1 MDSSLLNSPEMFK
14 ADMNFEMSG
23 LLFLKVTNCE
33 MQGCVSSNGF
43 FLTNSWSQ
51 LHRPQD
57 GDICQGRLG
66 WPPGRTLP
74 ETCKR
79 FSLSGPLVPSTHFF
93 HQRSC
98 STWFGKT
105 KLCLSR
111 FYLYLLNSLGEQ
123 TRVSRF
129 KRLGVS
135 RGVELSH
142 HPNPT
147 EAGIPEDIMPATCK
161 WNPPVRQKE
170 KQGGHQEEINTTINS

>member
-1 MDSSLLNSPEMFK
+1 M
-14 ADMNFEMSG
+14 
-23 LLFLKVTNCE
+23 
-33 MQGCVSSNGF
+33 
-43 FLTNSWSQ
+43 
-51 LHRPQD
+51 
-57 GDICQGRLG
+57 
-66 WPPGRTLP
+66 
-74 ETCKR
+74 
-79 FSLSGPLVPSTHFF
+79 
-93 HQRSC
+93 
-98 STWFGKT
+98 

-111 FYLYLLNSLGEQ
+111 LYLYLLASLGEQ